1 MATNWSD
8 DIVITELSDEPALSE
23 ELSGIIDRLA
33 GAGDDDVP
41 HVVMN
46 FTSVSYVN
54 SSNLAQLI
62 KIRKLLDMK
71 GRILVLCSVDTEV
84 KSVFK
89 VTGLEKLFRFAP
101 DPMTALA
108 GVQIEM
114 GG

>member
-1 MATNWSD
+1 MPTDWSD

-23 ELSGIIDRLA
+23 DLAGIIDRLS
-33 GAGDDDVP
+33 GAGDTVP
-41 HVVMN
+41 HVVLN
-46 FTSVSYVN
+46 FTAVSYVN

-62 KIRKLLDMK
+62 KIRKILDTM
-71 GRILVLCSVDTEV
+71 GRLLVLCSVDTEV
-84 KSVFK
+84 RSVFK
-89 VTGLEKLFRFAP
+89 VTGLERLFRFAP